1 MNSQPLL
8 EHTMCVPSC
17 IEESLKYSKQILCLP
32 LISLIHARQFHL
44 LHSIFLLTKLLD
56 LIILTVIITI
66 KDTSLNLAL
75 ISVSSGPMGVPS
87 HQIIFSSCLALV
99 ELSWKWSLLSV
110 SFKIFFSPSRV
121 VSLTFN
127 TLTKSPLWFC
137 VFPLWLFVSP

>member
-32 LISLIHARQFHL
+32 LISLIHDRQFHL

-87 HQIIFSSCLALV
+87 HQIIFTSCLAMV
-99 ELSWKWSLLSV
+99 ELS
-110 SFKIFFSPSRV
+110 
-121 VSLTFN
+121 
-127 TLTKSPLWFC
+127 
-137 VFPLWLFVSP
+137 